1 MPILPLA
8 SEKSMLE
15 KNQLVE
21 LTIEAMSSEGSGI
34 ARFRET
40 AEDRGLAVF
49 IPAAAVGDHVLCR
62 IVKVEKRLAYGRVE
76 QLLSAGEDRLPADAS
91 ANDCP
96 VALPCGGCV
105 FRHVTYEAEL
115 RYKWQRVADAV
126 KRIGELDIIPEP
138 IVGSVPQRY
147 RNKAQYPAANGEEG
161 LCFGFYAPR
170 SHRLVEQRDC
180 LLQPAEFALI
190 LGAVAAW
197 GNAAGVLAYNEAD
210 RSGLLRHV
218 YIRKAEATGQIMVCL
233 VCTSGRLPDT
243 KGLVERLRQITG
255 VCSIVVNINRE
266 DTNVVLGKE
275 EFALYGDCYITD
287 RLCGLEFAVSPR
299 SFYQVNRTQA
309 EVLYGLAAD
318 AAALTGKEVLLDL
331 YCGTGTI
338 GLSMAHKAAKLIGV
352 EVVSS
357 AVEDA
362 RRNAER
368 NGIKGARFLCADAG
382 EAAAQLRC
390 EGIRPDVVVLDP
402 PRKGCTPQVIHTV
415 VDMAPS
421 RVAYVSCDP
430 ATLARDLKL
439 FAELGYKTEKVT
451 PVDMFPRT
459 AHVECVAQLCRIH
472 K

>member
-1 MPILPLA
+1 
-8 SEKSMLE
+8 MLE
-15 KNQLVE
+15 KNQLIE
-21 LTIEAMSSEGSGI
+21 LTVEAMSSEGSGI

-40 AEDRGLAVF
+40 AEDRGMAVF
-49 IPAAAVGDHVLCR
+49 IPAAAVGDRVLCR

-76 QLLSAGEDRLPADAS
+76 QLLCAGEDRLPLDALKG
-91 ANDCP
+91 DCP
-96 VALPCGGCV
+96 VAAPCGGCV

-126 KRIGELDIIPEP
+126 QRIGELDIIPEP
-138 IVGSVPQRY
+138 IVGSMPQRY
-147 RNKAQYPAANGEEG
+147 RNKAQYPVANGKEG
-161 LCFGFYAPR
+161 LRFGFYAPR

-180 LLQPAEFALI
+180 LLQPAEFTLV
-190 LGAVAAW
+190 LDAVAAW
-197 GNAAGVLAYNEAD
+197 GNAAGVSAYNETD
-210 RSGLLRHV
+210 GSGLLRHV

-243 KGLVERLRQITG
+243 KGLVSRLCEIEG
-255 VCSIVVNINRE
+255 VCSIVVNINRA
-266 DTNVVLGKE
+266 DTNVVLGDE

-287 RLCGLEFAVSPR
+287 RLCGLLFAVSPR

-318 AAALTGKEVLLDL
+318 AAALTGDDVLLDL

-352 EVVSS
+352 EVVAS
-357 AVEDA
+357 AVDDA

-368 NGIKGARFLCADAG
+368 NGIKTARFLCADAG
-382 EAAAQLRC
+382 EAALQLRR

-415 VDMAPS
+415 AEMDPS
-421 RVAYVSCDP
+421 RVVYVSCDP

-439 FAELGYKTEKVT
+439 FGEQGYKTEKIT

-459 AHVECVAQLCRIH
+459 AHVESVACLCRTQEDR
-472 K
+472 

>member
-1 MPILPLA
+1 
-8 SEKSMLE
+8 MLE
-15 KNQLVE
+15 KNQLIE

-40 AEDRGLAVF
+40 AEERGMAVF
-49 IPAAAVGDHVLCR
+49 IPAAAVGDRMLCR

-76 QLLSAGEDRLPADAS
+76 QLLSAGEDRLPTELL

-96 VALPCGGCV
+96 VAAPCGGCV

-115 RYKWQRVADAV
+115 RYKWQRVADALE
-126 KRIGELDIIPEP
+126 RIGELDIIPEP
-138 IVGSVPQRY
+138 IVGSTPQRY
-147 RNKAQYPAANGEEG
+147 RNKAQYPVANGANG
-161 LCFGFYAPR
+161 LRFGFYAPR

-180 LLQPAEFALI
+180 LLQPSEFARI
-190 LGAVAAW
+190 LDAVAAW
-197 GNAAGVLAYNEAD
+197 GNESAVAAYDETDG
-210 RSGLLRHV
+210 SGLLRHV

-233 VCTSGRLPDT
+233 VCTSGRLPNAKD
-243 KGLVERLRQITG
+243 LVSRLCAVEG
-255 VCSIVVNINRE
+255 VSSIVVNINRD
-266 DTNVVLGKE
+266 DTNVVLGDE
-275 EFALYGDCYITD
+275 EFALYGECHITD

-318 AAALTGKEVLLDL
+318 AAALTGDDVLLDL

-352 EVVSS
+352 EVVPS
-357 AVEDA
+357 AVENA

-368 NGIKGARFLCADAG
+368 NGVEGTRFLCADAG
-382 EAAAQLRC
+382 EAALQLRR
-390 EGIRPDVVVLDP
+390 EGIHPDVVVLDP
-402 PRKGCTPQVIHTV
+402 PRKGCTPQVIRTV
-415 VDMAPS
+415 ADMTPS
-421 RVAYVSCDP
+421 RVVYVSCDP

-439 FAELGYKTEKVT
+439 FGELGYQTEKVT

-459 AHVECVAQLCRIH
+459 AHVESVARLVRTAM

>member
-1 MPILPLA
+1 MRILPNT

-15 KNQLVE
+15 KNQLIE

-34 ARFRET
+34 ARFHET
-40 AEDRGLAVF
+40 ADDRGMAVF

-76 QLLSAGEDRLPADAS
+76 QLLAAGEDRLPQDALQ
-91 ANDCP
+91 NDCP
-96 VALPCGGCV
+96 VAAPCGGCV
-105 FRHVTYEAEL
+105 FRHVKYEAEL
-115 RYKWQRVADAV
+115 RYKWQRVADAIQ
-126 KRIGELDIIPEP
+126 RIGELDVVPKP
-138 IVGSVPQRY
+138 IVGSAPQRY
-147 RNKAQYPAANGEEG
+147 RNKAQYPVANGEDG
-161 LCFGFYAPR
+161 LRFGFYAPR

-180 LLQPAEFALI
+180 LLQPCEFADI
-190 LGAVAAW
+190 LDAVAAW
-197 GNAAGVLAYNEAD
+197 GNAAGVLAYDETNG
-210 RSGLLRHV
+210 SGLLRHV

-243 KGLVERLRQITG
+243 KGLVSRLCEIAG
-255 VCSIVVNINRE
+255 VSTVVVNVNRA
-266 DTNVVLGKE
+266 DTNVVLGDE
-275 EFALYGDCYITD
+275 EFALYGEGYITD

-318 AAALTGKEVLLDL
+318 AAGLTGEEVLLDL

-352 EVVSS
+352 EVVPS
-357 AVEDA
+357 AIENA

-368 NGIKGARFLCADAG
+368 NGIQGTRFLCADAG
-382 EAAAQLRC
+382 EAALQLRR

-421 RVAYVSCDP
+421 RVVYVSCDP

-439 FAELGYKTEKVT
+439 FGELGYATEQVT

-459 AHVECVAQLCRIH
+459 AHVETVVLLSKR
-472 K
+472 